1 MPLCAPPVIAG
12 SVGSNAHQ
20 PGAERRPAAKRLYTA
35 KGSNKHI
42 LRDISRGVTISQ
54 HAEDDAIRALLI
66 IEYQLIER
74 VDIPKLA
81 AGNELYLILSHKLCH
96 MLPHFFLDCLSLTYF
111 HHYSIGTI
119 HIWVHCIFCHDAS
132 RKNVNPPHSI
142 VLYILRSQATVFLH
156 QPNFVSSFGLVRYCL
171 ELYRDNFVSG

>member
-42 LRDISRGVTISQ
+42 LCDISRGITIPQ
-54 HAEDDAIRALLI
+54 HAEDDAIRALLV
-66 IEYQLIER
+66 IEHQLIER

-96 MLPHFFLDCLSLTYF
+96 MLPHFLSRLPQFNIFPALFHRYHAHFL
-111 HHYSIGTI
+111 
-119 HIWVHCIFCHDAS
+119 
-132 RKNVNPPHSI
+132 
-142 VLYILRSQATVFLH
+142 LYIITLAGGSISPPAEFRVF
-156 QPNFVSSFGLVRYCL
+156 F
-171 ELYRDNFVSG
+171 

>member
-12 SVGSNAHQ
+12 SVGNNSHQ
-20 PGAERRPAAKRLYTA
+20 PGAERRTAAKRLYTA

-74 VDIPKLA
+74 AYIPKLA

-96 MLPHFFLDCLSLTYF
+96 MLPHFISRLPQFNIFLSLFHRYHTYK
-111 HHYSIGTI
+111 YGAGRPI
-119 HIWVHCIFCHDAS
+119 
-132 RKNVNPPHSI
+132 P
-142 VLYILRSQATVFLH
+142 
-156 QPNFVSSFGLVRYCL
+156 VR
-171 ELYRDNFVSG
+171 RMG